1 MSATTVA
8 ARQHWDELASRL
20 KPETRAFIGGRYVE
34 SASGETFNDVSPR
47 DGRLIA
53 KIAAGGA
60 EDVDRAVKSARAAFD
75 DGRWSNASP
84 RHRKRVLRR
93 LSELLLSNV
102 EEMALLETLDVG
114 KPIRES
120 LRTDIP
126 SAANTFEWYGEA
138 VDKLY
143 DEIAPTSSPALAMI
157 TREPMGVVGAVVPW
171 NYPMIITAWKLA
183 PALAAGNSVVLKPAE
198 QSPLTAIR
206 LASLAAEAG
215 LPDGVLNVVPGL
227 GPAAGAA
234 LGRHPNVDKIAFTG
248 STEVGRL
255 FLKYAAESNVKS
267 VSLELGGKSPQ
278 LVLADAPDLDRAADA
293 IAEGIF
299 YNQGETCNAGSRL
312 LVQRQIRDRFL
323 DAVVSASKRMQP
335 GDPFEPD
342 SYMGALIDGGHLARV
357 LGYVDSPLAARS
369 FGIPQ
374 DDVRAAMIPPMTD
387 DNDLSL
393 LRTIEA
399 NTVRAS
405 AADGRRVCET
415 IGPFFAAAHA
425 TNDMKVS
432 REEIFG
438 PVLTTLDFD
447 DVEDAI
453 ALANDT
459 NYGLAASVWTRDV
472 TTAHRISRA
481 LRAGTVW
488 VNTFDASEVTTPFGG
503 MKQSGSGRDRSLH
516 AFEQCTYLKTT
527 WIDLR

>member
-34 SASGETFNDVSPR
+34 SASGETFDDVSPR

-53 KIAAGGA
+53 KVAAGGA
-60 EDVDRAVKSARAAFD
+60 DDIDRAVKSARAAFD
-75 DGRWSNASP
+75 DGRWSKAAP
-84 RHRKRVLRR
+84 RQRKRVLRR
-93 LSELLLSNV
+93 LSELLLTNL

-126 SAANTFEWYGEA
+126 SAAATYEWYGEA
-138 VDKLY
+138 IDKLY

-157 TREPMGVVGAVVPW
+157 TREPLGVVGAVVPW

-278 LVLADAPDLDRAADA
+278 LVLADAPDLDRAAGA

-357 LGYVDSPLAARS
+357 LGYVDSGRKEGAE
-369 FGIPQ
+369 
-374 DDVRAAMIPPMTD
+374 
-387 DNDLSL
+387 L
-393 LRTIEA
+393 L
-399 NTVRAS
+399 VG
-405 AADGRRVCET
+405 GRRVNAESGGYYLPPT
-415 IGPFFAAAHA
+415 ILAQA
-425 TNDMKVS
+425 TNEMKVS

-438 PVLTTLDFD
+438 PVLTAIDFD

-459 NYGLAASVWTRDV
+459 DYGLAASVWTRDV

-516 AFEQCTYLKTT
+516 AFEQYTYLKTT

>member
-1 MSATTVA
+1 MTATTTIP
-8 ARQHWDELASRL
+8 ARDHWVELASRL
-20 KPETRAFIGGRYVE
+20 RPRTQAFIGGRFVDA
-34 SASGETFNDVSPR
+34 ASGETFDDISPR

-53 KIAAGGA
+53 KVAAGDS
-60 EDVDRAVKSARAAFD
+60 ENVDRAVRAARAAFES
-75 DGRWSNASP
+75 GRWSKAAP

-93 LSELLLSNV
+93 LSELLLANL

-126 SAANTFEWYGEA
+126 SAATTFEWYGEA
-138 VDKLY
+138 IDKLY
-143 DEIAPTSSPALAMI
+143 GEIAPTSSDALATI

-171 NYPMIITAWKLA
+171 NYPMIITAWKLG

-206 LASLAAEAG
+206 LAALASEAG

-227 GPAAGAA
+227 GPTAGAA
-234 LGRHPNVDKIAFTG
+234 LGRHPDVDKIAFTG
-248 STEVGRL
+248 STEVGRM
-255 FLKYAAESNVKS
+255 FLRYAADSNLKS

-278 LVLADAPDLDRAADA
+278 LVLADARDLDRAAHA

-312 LVQRQIRDRFL
+312 LVQRQIRDRFIEE
-323 DAVVSASKRMQP
+323 VVAASKRMQP

-342 SYMGALIDGGHLARV
+342 SYMGAIIDEGQLERV
-357 LGYVDSPLAARS
+357 LGYVES
-369 FGIPQ
+369 
-374 DDVRAAMIPPMTD
+374 
-387 DNDLSL
+387 
-393 LRTIEA
+393 
-399 NTVRAS
+399 
-405 AADGRRVCET
+405 GRREGADVVVGGSRVNAGSGGYYMPPT
-415 IGPFFAAAHA
+415 VLAHA
-425 TNDMKVS
+425 TNDMKVA

-438 PVLTTLDFD
+438 PVLTAIDFD

-453 ALANDT
+453 RIANDSS
-459 NYGLAASVWTRDV
+459 YGLAASVWTRDV
-472 TTAHRISRA
+472 VTAHRVSRA

-516 AFEQCTYLKTT
+516 AFEQYTYLKTT

>member
-1 MSATTVA
+1 LSATTIIP
-8 ARQHWDELASRL
+8 ARQHWEELASTL
-20 KPETRAFIGGRYVE
+20 QPETRAFIGGRYVE
-34 SASGETFNDVSPR
+34 SASGETFDDVSPR
-47 DGRLIA
+47 DGRVIA
-53 KIAAGGA
+53 KVASSGA

-75 DGRWSNASP
+75 DGRWSKATP
-84 RHRKRVLRR
+84 RQRKRVLRR
-93 LSELLLSNV
+93 LSELLLSHL

-126 SAANTFEWYGEA
+126 SSAATFEWYGEA
-138 VDKLY
+138 IDKLY

-215 LPDGVLNVVPGL
+215 IPDGVLNVVPGL
-227 GPAAGAA
+227 GPSAGAA

-255 FLKYAAESNVKS
+255 FLKYAAESNLKS

-278 LVLADAPDLDRAADA
+278 LVLADAPDLDRAAGA

-312 LVQRQIRDRFL
+312 LVQSRIRDRFL

-342 SYMGALIDGGHLARV
+342 SYMGALIDGGHLDRV
-357 LGYVDSPLAARS
+357 LGYIDSGRKEGAELVVGGERVNAES
-369 FGIPQ
+369 GGYYL
-374 DDVRAAMIPPMTD
+374 PP
-387 DNDLSL
+387 
-393 LRTIEA
+393 TIL
-399 NTVRAS
+399 
-405 AADGRRVCET
+405 
-415 IGPFFAAAHA
+415 AHA
-425 TNDMKVS
+425 TNDMKIA

-438 PVLTTLDFD
+438 PVLTTIEFD
-447 DVEDAI
+447 SVDDAI
-453 ALANDT
+453 AIANDT
-459 NYGLAASVWTRDV
+459 SYGLAAAVWTRDV
-472 TTAHRISRA
+472 TTAHRVSRA

-516 AFEQCTYLKTT
+516 AFEQYTYLKTT

>member
-1 MSATTVA
+1 MSATAVPPHE
-8 ARQHWDELASRL
+8 HWAELASRL
-20 KPETRAFIGGRYVE
+20 RPETRAFVGGRYVDA
-34 SASGETFNDVSPR
+34 ASGQTFDDISPR
-47 DGRLIA
+47 DGTLIA
-53 KIAAGGA
+53 KVAAGDA
-60 EDVDRAVKSARAAFD
+60 EDVDRAVKAARRAFE
-75 DGRWSNASP
+75 DGRWANASP
-84 RHRKRVLRR
+84 RHRKSVLRR
-93 LSELLLSNV
+93 LAELLRSNV

-126 SAANTFEWYGEA
+126 SAATTLEWYGEA
-138 VDKLY
+138 IDKLY
-143 DEIAPTSSPALAMI
+143 GEIAPMSSDALATI

-171 NYPMIITAWKLA
+171 NYPMIISAWKLG

-206 LASLAAEAG
+206 LAALGAEAG

-234 LGRHPNVDKIAFTG
+234 LGRHPDVDKIAFTG

-255 FLKYAAESNVKS
+255 FLRYASETNLKS

-278 LVLADAPDLDRAADA
+278 LVLADAGDVACAAHA

-323 DAVVSASKRMQP
+323 EAVIKASESMQP

-342 SYMGALIDGGHLARV
+342 SYMGALIDAGHLERV
-357 LGYVDSPLAARS
+357 LGYVE
-369 FGIPQ
+369 Q
-374 DDVRAAMIPPMTD
+374 
-387 DNDLSL
+387 
-393 LRTIEA
+393 
-399 NTVRAS
+399 
-405 AADGRRVCET
+405 GRREGADVV
-415 IGPFFAAAHA
+415 IGGNRVNAGSGGYYMPPTVLAHA
-425 TNDMKVS
+425 TNDMKVA

-438 PVLTTLDFD
+438 PVLTAIEFD
-447 DVEDAI
+447 SVEQAI
-453 ALANDT
+453 RIANDSS
-459 NYGLAASVWTRDV
+459 YGLAAAVWTRDV
-472 TTAHRISRA
+472 STAHRVARA

-516 AFEQCTYLKTT
+516 AFDQYTYLKTT